1 MGNGVGFPCR
11 FSTFARKLPHATES
25 DARARDA
32 AVDATA
38 LQLGAPMIRR
48 NLLIA
53 AGALATMPIAAF
65 AQTAIARPR
74 IGLLWIES
82 GSDSIVLTA
91 FREGVRAQGLVEGKN
106 IEINTQSLVDRY
118 DRLAEAADKLVSEK
132 VDVIVSYGTTAT
144 LAAAKATSII
154 PIVMVAGGDPV
165 KVGLVA
171 TLSKPGGNVTGVTF
185 ISLELVGKRLE
196 ILKEVVPGVRRVGV
210 LLNPASA
217 TESTN
222 FV

>member
-1 MGNGVGFPCR
+1 
-11 FSTFARKLPHATES
+11 
-25 DARARDA
+25 
-32 AVDATA
+32 
-38 LQLGAPMIRR
+38 MIRR

-53 AGALATMPIAAF
+53 AGALATIPVAAF
-65 AQTAIARPR
+65 AQTPIARPR

-82 GSDSIVLTA
+82 GGDSIVLAA
-91 FREGVRAQGLVEGKN
+91 FREGVRAQGFVEGKN

-118 DRLAEAADKLVSEK
+118 DRLAEAADKLVSAK

-171 TLSKPGGNVTGVTF
+171 TLSKPGGNVTGITF
-185 ISLELVGKRLE
+185 LSLELVGKRLE
-196 ILKEVVPGVRRVGV
+196 ILKEAVPGVRRVGV
-210 LLNPASA
+210 LLNP
-217 TESTN
+217 
-222 FV
+222 